1 MDIELISEK
10 KDGYVI
16 KRTYSCPCGKGYVE
30 EEQDHTP
37 GHRDGFAWMSCA
49 FCDKHY
55 LIDFGSS
62 LTKWK
67 VVPKSKVQNRGE
79 KDMKKLEIWADSF
92 HEGVWCCDNICESL
106 KVFGYTY
113 SSNYINGFI
122 PHYVIS
128 KNNVEVLDLVVY
140 GSYKSWNPMPAKI
153 KELISWGK
161 PDFIAYDEMADE
173 ILFAVEETAATP
185 TGNQAM
191 QRCERQYGSAHLRI
205 PYWYFV
211 SEYGEHVDGGVRRD
225 NIWPSI
231 AAIKL
236 TLIQKVPCIVLH
248 YSDIDNVEDYNAGNG
263 LGLLFS
269 SLSNMVNNHVL
280 ERDIFFEMEP
290 LLAKQYKEMSS
301 FISSQWSNVIDFL
314 PSKSLLLQAGTAD
327 VISRFALNKT
337 STGDISIKDQ
347 ILVWP
352 LISGVPDDVVDSQQ
366 GKALIKHDALAI
378 LLERDIT
385 RNKCYILS
393 NNAGSGKPTSRE
405 KIGGWIN
412 EQRALFNRS
421 VPLTPPAQFTMQI
434 GDFPETDNGNIHVTT
449 SKNIVYLYD
458 KWSDLRAAIETAYPR
473 LRGKL
478 TAIPDEKP
486 VFLYVSN
493 SLKPG
498 RLFGDP
504 YTGQLSAYATCFGK
518 FDSQNRAVVAYFPH
532 QVHAQAFT
540 KAGKVIKN
548 KGTTLYKE
556 LTDYLIFNAGV
567 AVSLKNA
574 EVL

>member
-30 EEQDHTP
+30 EEQDYTP

-385 RNKCYILS
+385 RNKCYHLLEEKDRIIDS
-393 NNAGSGKPTSRE
+393 VFFFDKKAGIYTIKETFRKETPQLRNIVKE
-405 KIGGWIN
+405 AVD
-412 EQRALFNRS
+412 RALSAGINALMDCYLEVCTECES
-421 VPLTPPAQFTMQI
+421 YGTMELAEFKEYI
-434 GDFPETDNGNIHVTT
+434 AD
-449 SKNIVYLYD
+449 Y
-458 KWSDLRAAIETAYPR
+458 AIEN
-473 LRGKL
+473 GKIFGYTQL
-478 TAIPDEKP
+478 TM
-486 VFLYVSN
+486 F
-493 SLKPG
+493 
-498 RLFGDP
+498 
-504 YTGQLSAYATCFGK
+504 
-518 FDSQNRAVVAYFPH
+518 
-532 QVHAQAFT
+532 
-540 KAGKVIKN
+540 
-548 KGTTLYKE
+548 
-556 LTDYLIFNAGV
+556 
-567 AVSLKNA
+567 
-574 EVL
+574 